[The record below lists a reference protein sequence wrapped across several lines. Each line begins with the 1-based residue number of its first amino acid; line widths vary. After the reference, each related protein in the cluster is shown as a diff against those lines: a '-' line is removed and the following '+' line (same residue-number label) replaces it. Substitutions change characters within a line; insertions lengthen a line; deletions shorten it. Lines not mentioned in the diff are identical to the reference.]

1 MAGSCTPSK
10 AEANCVLLHS
20 KQMTGR
26 KREREGEK
34 EGETCEV
41 NEGMGYLLRK
51 SGGQ

>member
-1 MAGSCTPSK
+1 MAASCTPSK

-20 KQMTGR
+20 KQMMG
-26 KREREGEK
+26 